1 MSGSMLSGS
10 MLSGSTTERI
20 PLKTEEL
27 NKLMVHLQEKT
38 SKATIVWE
46 WVQNFMQTEEYKKLP
61 KNVDGDLKFANS
73 HVKNSEGKAH
83 SVYIGKEGYI
93 YDEFY
98 GTVYRTLESFTKYD
112 GIDTLYEQIRT
123 DQVYNIIA
131 SSI

>member
-1 MSGSMLSGS
+1 MSVSGS
-10 MLSGSTTERI
+10 I
-20 PLKTEEL
+20 PLKTEGL
-27 NKLMVHLQEKT
+27 NKLMAHLQEKT
-38 SKATIVWE
+38 SKATVVWE
-46 WVQNFMQTEEYKKLP
+46 WVQNFMQTAEYKKLP
-61 KNVDGDLKFANS
+61 KNVNGDLKFANS
-73 HVKNSEGKAH
+73 AVTNSEGKAY

-98 GTVYRTLESFTKYD
+98 GITYRTLELFARYD